1 MTRKPISGKYGPNG
15 FELTY
20 EDDSKIL
27 VKGKVK
33 TVSTTDKPEE
43 VLIHYEDKVTAGN
56 GKKED
61 YPEGKG
67 TLCCQISKLIFKKLE
82 QSGIKT
88 HYISNPSENEM
99 LCKKVD
105 IIPLEVIV
113 RNLAAGS
120 IVRQTT
126 IPEGK
131 LFYIPLVEF
140 HLKDDSKDDPLLTY
154 DRMKLM
160 GYDQAEFIKP
170 ALDINKI
177 LTKLFF
183 NIGLDLV
190 DFKIE
195 FGEDKDGNLLLA
207 DEISPD
213 SCRLWKTGTRISF
226 DKDLF
231 RKDKGDILDA
241 YKHILD
247 SLENEFK

>member
-1 MTRKPISGKYGPNG
+1 MTQI
-15 FELTY
+15 T
-20 EDDSKIL
+20 
-27 VKGKVK
+27 KGKVK
-33 TVSTTDKPEE
+33 TVFTTSEPDK
-43 VLIHYEDKVTAGN
+43 VLIQYEDKVTAGN
-56 GKKED
+56 GRKVD
-61 YPEGKG
+61 FPEGKG
-67 TLCCQISKLIFKKLE
+67 KVCMEISELLFKKIE
-82 QSGIKT
+82 EAGIKT
-88 HYISNPSENEM
+88 HYIKTIQDNHM
-99 LCKKVD
+99 VCKKVD

-113 RNLAAGS
+113 RNIAAGS

>member
-1 MTRKPISGKYGPNG
+1 MSALI
-15 FELTY
+15 E
-20 EDDSKIL
+20 
-27 VKGKVK
+27 GKVK
-33 TVSTTDKPEE
+33 TVFTTDKPEE
-43 VLIHYEDKVTAGN
+43 VLIHYKDKVTAGN

-67 TLCCQISKLIFKKLE
+67 SLCCQMSKIIFKKLE
-82 QSGIKT
+82 QCGIET
-88 HYISNPSENEM
+88 QYISTPSKNEM
-99 LCKKVD
+99 LCKKVE

-113 RNLAAGS
+113 RNIAAGS

-170 ALDINKI
+170 ALDINKV
-177 LTKLFF
+177 LTMMFF
-183 NIGLDLV
+183 KVGLDLV

-195 FGEDKDGNLLLA
+195 FGTDKDGNLFLA

-213 SCRLWKTGTRISF
+213 SCRLWKTGTRTSF

-231 RKDKGDILDA
+231 RKDTGDILEA
-241 YKHILD
+241 YKQILNK
-247 SLENEFK
+247 LENAFE

>member
-1 MTRKPISGKYGPNG
+1 MNL
-15 FELTY
+15 LTFV
-20 EDDSKIL
+20 E
-27 VKGKVK
+27 GKVK
-33 TVSTTDKPEE
+33 TVYTTDEPEE
-43 VLIHYEDKVTAGN
+43 VLIKYEDKVTAGN

-67 TLCCQISKLIFKKLE
+67 ALCCQISKLIFKELE
-82 QSGIKT
+82 KAGIKT
-88 HYISNPSENEM
+88 HYIKTSKSNEM

-105 IIPLEVIV
+105 IVPLEVIV

-131 LFYIPLVEF
+131 MFFIPLVEF

-170 ALDINKI
+170 ALDINKVLI
-177 LTKLFF
+177 KLFF
-183 NIGLDLV
+183 NIGFDLV

-195 FGEDKDGNLLLA
+195 FGTDKDGNLVLA

-213 SCRLWKTGTRISF
+213 SCRLWKVGTRTSF

-231 RKDKGDILDA
+231 RNEKGDILEA
-241 YKHILD
+241 YSYIL
-247 SLENEFK
+247 SNLENELK

>member
-1 MTRKPISGKYGPNG
+1 
-15 FELTY
+15 
-20 EDDSKIL
+20 
-27 VKGKVK
+27 
-33 TVSTTDKPEE
+33 
-43 VLIHYEDKVTAGN
+43 
-56 GKKED
+56 
-61 YPEGKG
+61 
-67 TLCCQISKLIFKKLE
+67 
-82 QSGIKT
+82 
-88 HYISNPSENEM
+88 M
-99 LCKKVD
+99 LCKKVE

-113 RNLAAGS
+113 RNIAAGS

-131 LFYIPLVEF
+131 LFYVPLVEF

-177 LTKLFF
+177 LTKIFF
-183 NIGLDLV
+183 IIGLDLI

-195 FGEDKDGNLLLA
+195 FGTDKDGNLFLA

-213 SCRLWKTGTRISF
+213 SCRLWKTGTRTSF

-231 RKDKGDILDA
+231 RKDKGDIVEA

-247 SLENEFK
+247 KLENAFK

>member
-1 MTRKPISGKYGPNG
+1 MSV
-15 FELTY
+15 
-20 EDDSKIL
+20 L

-33 TVSTTDKPEE
+33 TVFTTDISEE

-88 HYISNPSENEM
+88 HYIINPLENEM

-177 LTKLFF
+177 LTKLFL
-183 NIGLDLV
+183 ILDL
-190 DFKIE
+190 I
-195 FGEDKDGNLLLA
+195 
-207 DEISPD
+207 
-213 SCRLWKTGTRISF
+213 
-226 DKDLF
+226 
-231 RKDKGDILDA
+231 
-241 YKHILD
+241 
-247 SLENEFK
+247 